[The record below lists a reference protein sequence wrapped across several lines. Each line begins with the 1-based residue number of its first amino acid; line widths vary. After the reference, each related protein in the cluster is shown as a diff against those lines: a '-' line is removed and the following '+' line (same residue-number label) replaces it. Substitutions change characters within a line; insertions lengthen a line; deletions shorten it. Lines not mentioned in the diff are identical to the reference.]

1 MNRPTVSIIV
11 PTYDRVTLLPR
22 ALDSII
28 AQTFNDWEIVLV
40 DDGSTDE
47 TDSLAWDYAS
57 RLGPRF
63 NYVRQSHA
71 GSSAARNR
79 GIEAGRG
86 RFVAFLDSDDE
97 FLPGKLERQMKL
109 FELKPELGFA
119 YSDFSFIDDDGV
131 RHHSAF
137 DCKAPL
143 AREVPFEEVE
153 PGLCVC
159 RGSLFDVLIRG
170 YFIATIVGMVRREL
184 LGRTIRFPVGQS
196 YAEEWLFYLQVAR
209 ACQAGF
215 VNEPLC
221 LHHFITGSLARTD
234 KHRNLLQNRELLYR
248 IKATFPD
255 LSRSQRKA
263 VHRNLART
271 CRQLGFEAY
280 RARRYRAAGRYF
292 AESFRYETRF
302 RTAGNAVQAAMRWT
316 VAQATEPP
324 RAPDFANA
332 SEFTRAPASCSEKL
346 EAS

>member
-11 PTYDRVTLLPR
+11 PTYDRAALLPR

-28 AQTFNDWEIVLV
+28 AQTFDDWEIVLV

-63 NYVRQSHA
+63 NYIRQSNA

-79 GIEAGRG
+79 GIDAGRG

-97 FLPGKLERQMKL
+97 FLPDKLERQMKL
-109 FELKPELGFA
+109 FELRPDLGFV

-131 RHHSAF
+131 RHHSVF
-137 DCKAPL
+137 DNKAPL
-143 AREVPFEEVE
+143 AREVSFDELE

-170 YFIATIVGMVRREL
+170 YFIATIVGMVRREV
-184 LGRTIRFPVGQS
+184 LGPTIRLPVGQS
-196 YAEEWLFYLQVAR
+196 YAEEWLFYLQVTR
-209 ACQAGF
+209 VCQAGF

-221 LHHFITGSLARTD
+221 LHHFVTGSLARTD

-248 IKATFPD
+248 IKATFAD
-255 LSRSQRKA
+255 LSRPQRKA
-263 VHRNLART
+263 VHRNLARS

-280 RARRYRAAGRYF
+280 RARCYRAAGRYF
-292 AESFRYETRF
+292 AESFRHERRF
-302 RTAGNAVQAAMRWT
+302 GAAGNAVQATMRWMLGR
-316 VAQATEPP
+316 ATKLP
-324 RAPDFANA
+324 RAPDFVSA
-332 SEFTRAPASCSEKL
+332 SEFT
-346 EAS
+346 

>member
-1 MNRPTVSIIV
+1 MSRPTVSIIV
-11 PTYDRVTLLPR
+11 PTYDRAALLPR
-22 ALDSII
+22 ALDSVI
-28 AQTFNDWEIVLV
+28 AQTFEDWEIVLV

-63 NYVRQSHA
+63 SYVRQSNA

-97 FLPGKLERQMKL
+97 FLPDKLERQMKL
-109 FELKPELGFA
+109 FELRPELGFI

-131 RHHSAF
+131 RHHSVF
-137 DCKAPL
+137 DRKAPL

-170 YFIATIVGMVRREL
+170 YFIATIVGMVRREV
-184 LGRTIRFPVGQS
+184 LGSTIRFPVGQA

-209 ACQAGF
+209 VCQAGF

-221 LHHFITGSLARTD
+221 LHHFVTGSLARTD
-234 KHRNLLQNRELLYR
+234 KHRNMRQNRELLHR

-255 LSRSQRKA
+255 LSRPQRKA
-263 VHRNLART
+263 VHRNLAQT

-280 RARRYRAAGRYF
+280 RAQYYRAAGRYF
-292 AESFRYETRF
+292 AESLRHERRF
-302 RTAGNAVQAAMRWT
+302 STAGN
-316 VAQATEPP
+316 VAQATMRWIVARATEPL
-324 RAPDFANA
+324 RASDFANA
-332 SEFTRAPASCSEKL
+332 SDFT
-346 EAS
+346 